1 MRTPK
6 HQCHLHSSDVYNNVG
21 FEQDF
26 VCPGVYI
33 YIFIYIYIY
42 IYIYILYIYTY
53 IHIYNV
59 YILYMLYIIYI
70 VLQIAAGVW

>member
-42 IYIYILYIYTY
+42 IYYIYIYIMYIYYICYILYI
-53 IHIYNV
+53 
-59 YILYMLYIIYI
+59 
-70 VLQIAAGVW
+70 

>member
-33 YIFIYIYIY
+33 YI
-42 IYIYILYIYTY
+42 
-53 IHIYNV
+53 HIYNV

>member
-6 HQCHLHSSDVYNNVG
+6 HQCLLHSSDVYNNVG

-33 YIFIYIYIY
+33 YIYIYIY
-42 IYIYILYIYTY
+42 IVYIYYICYILYK
-53 IHIYNV
+53 
-59 YILYMLYIIYI
+59 
-70 VLQIAAGVW
+70 

>member
-6 HQCHLHSSDVYNNVG
+6 HQCLLHSSDVYNNVG

-33 YIFIYIYIY
+33 YI
-42 IYIYILYIYTY
+42 Y
-53 IHIYNV
+53 IHIYSV
-59 YILYMLYIIYI
+59 YILYMLYII
-70 VLQIAAGVW
+70 